1 MKKLLTGLLSAFL
14 LLGSAYAVDL
24 SFDANFAL
32 PLDFTKSTWDATAED
47 LYTHN
52 YVAHY
57 TELGLGGDIG
67 IQAMFTKQ
75 LGVRVDL
82 GLFFPQFQSYKKTD
96 SYTIPMLGT
105 THTSTSSGK
114 DIYSDDYDSFTSF
127 NLFVGPAINIS
138 SSKTYTL
145 YVVPGMSFDW
155 RTRKSGDTVTKIT
168 YLGAGAAINAQFK
181 VNKKLYLNAN
191 CPVIFQFKTIYSD
204 GTEKD
209 TKGLY
214 VVPSVGLG
222 YHL

>member
-1 MKKLLTGLLSAFL
+1 MKKILTGLLSAFL

-32 PLDFTKSTWDATAED
+32 PLDFTKSSWTDPYFGTIS
-47 LYTHN
+47 YVTHD
-52 YVAHY
+52 

-67 IQAMFTKQ
+67 VQAMFTKQ
-75 LGVRVDL
+75 FGLRADL
-82 GLFFPQFQSYKKTD
+82 GLFFPQSVSTKT
-96 SYTIPMLGT
+96 TKTAGNTVT
-105 THTSTSSGK
+105 TTNSKTN
-114 DIYSDDYDSFTSF
+114 YSDLYDSFTSF

-138 SSKTYTL
+138 SSKSYAL

-155 RTRKSGDTVTKIT
+155 RTAKSGDTVTKIT

-181 VNKKLYLNAN
+181 VNKNLYLNAN

-204 GTEKD
+204 GTRKD

>member
-1 MKKLLTGLLSAFL
+1 MKKILTGLLSAFL

-32 PLDFTKSTWDATAED
+32 PLDFTKSSWSETVFGVKTS
-47 LYTHN
+47 
-52 YVAHY
+52 YVAHN
-57 TELGLGGDIG
+57 TEIGLGGDIG
-67 IQAMFTKQ
+67 VQAMFTKQ
-75 LGVRVDL
+75 FGLRADL
-82 GLFFPQFQSYKKTD
+82 GLFFPQSVSTKT
-96 SYTIPMLGT
+96 T
-105 THTSTSSGK
+105 TTVSNTVTTGSSK
-114 DIYSDDYDSFTSF
+114 TNYSDLYDSFTSF

-138 SSKTYTL
+138 SSKSYNL

-155 RTRKSGDTVTKIT
+155 RTAKSGDTVTKVT
-168 YLGAGAAINAQFK
+168 FLGAGAAINAQFK
-181 VNKKLYLNAN
+181 VNKNLYLNAN
-191 CPVIFQFKTIYSD
+191 CPVIFQFKAIYSD

>member
-1 MKKLLTGLLSAFL
+1 MKKILTGLLSAFL
-14 LLGSAYAVDL
+14 LFGSAYAVDL

-32 PLDFTKSTWDATAED
+32 PLDFTKSSWTDPYFGTIS
-47 LYTHN
+47 YVTHD
-52 YVAHY
+52 

-67 IQAMFTKQ
+67 VQAMFTKQ
-75 LGVRVDL
+75 FGLRADL
-82 GLFFPQFQSYKKTD
+82 GLYFPQSVSTKT
-96 SYTIPMLGT
+96 T
-105 THTSTSSGK
+105 TTVSNTVTTGSSK
-114 DIYSDDYDSFTSF
+114 TNYSDLYDSFTSF

-138 SSKTYTL
+138 SSKSYNL

-155 RTRKSGDTVTKIT
+155 RTAKSGDTVTKVT
-168 YLGAGAAINAQFK
+168 FLGAGAAINAQFK
-181 VNKKLYLNAN
+181 VNKNLYLNAN
-191 CPVIFQFKTIYSD
+191 CPVIFQFKAIYSD

>member
-14 LLGSAYAVDL
+14 LFGSAYAVDL

-32 PLDFTKSTWDATAED
+32 PLDFTKSTWTGY
-47 LYTHN
+47 LGTTS
-52 YVAHY
+52 YVAHN

-67 IQAMFTKQ
+67 VQAMFTKQ
-75 LGVRVDL
+75 FGVRADL
-82 GLFFPQFQSYKKTD
+82 GLYFPQSVSTKT
-96 SYTIPMLGT
+96 T
-105 THTSTSSGK
+105 TTVGNTVTTGSSK
-114 DIYSDDYDSFTSF
+114 TNYSDLYDSFTSF

-155 RTRKSGDTVTKIT
+155 RTAKSGDSVSKVT

-191 CPVIFQFKTIYSD
+191 CPVIFQFKTIYSNE
-204 GTEKD
+204 EKD

>member
-1 MKKLLTGLLSAFL
+1 MGVKTS
-14 LLGSAYAVDL
+14 
-24 SFDANFAL
+24 
-32 PLDFTKSTWDATAED
+32 
-47 LYTHN
+47 
-52 YVAHY
+52 YVAHN

-67 IQAMFTKQ
+67 VQAMFTKNF
-75 LGVRVDL
+75 GVRADL
-82 GLFFPQFQSYKKTD
+82 GLYFPQSVSTKT
-96 SYTIPMLGT
+96 T
-105 THTSTSSGK
+105 TTVGNTVTTGSSK
-114 DIYSDDYDSFTSF
+114 TNYSDLYDSFTSF

-155 RTRKSGDTVTKIT
+155 RSAKSGDSVSKVT